1 MFKQLIA
8 VPVVALCVGVGMTAA
23 QSTTQSP
30 QQVGDTYLWHGELVS
45 LDESTKALT
54 VKAPVLAETEKEI
67 ARFKAG
73 ERILLTWSGVDRY
86 AGAVR
91 AVASAAAVQKVTE
104 PFSLVAELASPGVQ
118 SGLVTLRIRAT
129 DAKSD
134 ALKGVKPGEWVTV
147 TTRQRPASETQ
158 AIAMVERYVKS
169 SQGTN

>member
-1 MFKQLIA
+1 MFRQLIA

-45 LDESTKALT
+45 FDESTKALT
-54 VKAPVLAETEKEI
+54 VKVQVLAETEKEI

-73 ERILLTWSGVDRY
+73 ERILLTWSGMDRY
-86 AGAVR
+86 AGSVR
-91 AVASAAAVQKVTE
+91 AVVSAAAVQKVTE

-118 SGLVTLRIRAT
+118 GGLVTLRIRAT
-129 DAKSD
+129 DARTD

-158 AIAMVERYVKS
+158 AIAMVERYVKLI
-169 SQGTN
+169 QGTN